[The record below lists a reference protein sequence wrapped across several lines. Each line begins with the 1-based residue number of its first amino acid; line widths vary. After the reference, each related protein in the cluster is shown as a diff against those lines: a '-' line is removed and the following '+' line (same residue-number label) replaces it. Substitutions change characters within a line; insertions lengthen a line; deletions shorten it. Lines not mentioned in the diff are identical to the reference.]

1 LPWRSGL
8 GRRRLNVSCLRSDHS
23 AIESAGAL
31 TGCGAGRQ
39 RRRSEGP
46 STLRCGRYENCA
58 GSALSQITG
67 RFPLAPSRLFRKW
80 CVAET
85 HRGRATLSRIAIQRS
100 KIGEP
105 SLPRGGFSTLAFN
118 TQWRITMARDEHN
131 KAAEHHENAAKS
143 HRAAAEHHG
152 KGDHAK
158 AKEHSSSAQQHSQNA
173 RQHSE
178 QAHSKSQQQK

>member
-1 LPWRSGL
+1 MRPTNGGFGSSSVAEVQATRTVTV
-8 GRRRLNVSCLRSDHS
+8 RY
-23 AIESAGAL
+23 
-31 TGCGAGRQ
+31 CGTKPSRGPFSFVPFITQ
-39 RRRSEGP
+39 RRNP
-46 STLRCGRYENCA
+46 
-58 GSALSQITG
+58 
-67 RFPLAPSRLFRKW
+67 
-80 CVAET
+80 
-85 HRGRATLSRIAIQRS
+85 
-100 KIGEP
+100 
-105 SLPRGGFSTLAFN
+105 
-118 TQWRITMARDEHN
+118 MARDEHN